1 MQPRLR
7 SSRAERA
14 NRSSRAEQ
22 ANRSSRAERANKY
35 CASRAQ
41 KGGDPEGG
49 IRIALGAAGKSC
61 FELLARGGLRSQ
73 DRLPPQLG
81 NRMALD
87 LTDPLCGDS
96 PNRAD
101 IGQLGLAAV
110 DEPVTAA
117 NDISGAL
124 V

>member
-7 SSRAERA
+7 SSPRSEQIDPRASEQIDPRARSEQTNTARAEP
-14 NRSSRAEQ
+14 
-22 ANRSSRAERANKY
+22 K
-35 CASRAQ
+35 